1 MGNIIVAPI
10 FRGFY
15 VVFCPVSSMAVG
27 KSKIDKSLPQDAAAK
42 KARAMARATERHKK
56 RAANPATKKLL
67 KPSAKSVTQG
77 TNPVSKTHKEIQ
89 VMKRK
94 GGTVRFARALGKII
108 KDRKARPSP
117 HNTKLAEGK
126 EAQKPKTGANKFR
139 VCRMRK
145 VYHTQLPMRYA
156 APKGSAKH
164 VNRPTK
170 LRKSLVPGT
179 VCIILAGRHQSKKCI
194 FLKQLRR
201 SGLLLVTGP
210 HKVNGI
216 PLRRID
222 QKHVIAT
229 SVRVDLGKF
238 KVPGRVDDF
247 FFKNTRGTKR
257 HLTTKANEAVLK
269 EKKDKSK
276 KVQKKHGP
284 SIDRKH
290 VQHALDKSVISALKA
305 HPEQKMLFKYM
316 KRHFTI
322 IGERYPHNMKF

>member
-1 MGNIIVAPI
+1 MGSAV
-10 FRGFY
+10 FR
-15 VVFCPVSSMAVG
+15 SEMAVG
-27 KSKIDKSLPQDAAAK
+27 KVDKSLPQDAASK
-42 KARAMARATERHKK
+42 KARAMARATERHEK
-56 RAANPATKKLL
+56 RASNPATKKLL
-67 KPSAKSVTQG
+67 KPSAKCITQG

-94 GGTVRFARALGKII
+94 GGTVRFARALSKII
-108 KDRKARPSP
+108 RDRKARPSS
-117 HNTKLAEGK
+117 HNIKLAEGK
-126 EAQKPKTGANKFR
+126 EPQKPKSASNKFR

-210 HKVNGI
+210 HKINGI
-216 PLRRID
+216 PLRRVD

-229 SVRVDLGKF
+229 SVRVNLGKY
-238 KVPGRVDDF
+238 KVPPRIDDF

-257 HLTTKANEAVLK
+257 HITTKANDAML
-269 EKKDKSK
+269 KDKKAKAKSSK
-276 KVQKKHGP
+276 LQKKFGP
-284 SIDRKH
+284 SMDRKH
-290 VQHALDKSVISALKA
+290 VQAAIDTVVVKALKD
-305 HPEQKMLFKYM
+305 HPERKMIIGYM
-316 KRHFTI
+316 KRHFGI
-322 IGERYPHNMKF
+322 IGDRYPHNMK